1 MNNLSVLRV
10 VLKQKLHPNIH
21 EIKNNTIKTSL
32 NNCRQGIGLGSK
44 HLEQNQ
50 IIQTNNQD

>member
-10 VLKQKLHPNIH
+10 ILKQKLHPNIY

-50 IIQTNNQD
+50 II